1 MPQLKDML
9 PVGIANFNLYVGA
22 ERYSGVGTDIKMPEL
37 EALSETL
44 SGAGILGEIKVGNP
58 GHFGELP
65 VEIPFNTLDYRQ
77 FEILKNS
84 AEPIILRGAS
94 QYLDP
99 ETSELKHF
107 PVKVTFKGPRS
118 GLGLGTMG
126 VGKPTG
132 ATVTID
138 ALYIKIEVD
147 GEVYTE
153 LDKLNW
159 KFILNGVDQLADI
172 TPHM

>member
-1 MPQLKDML
+1 MQLKDML
-9 PVGIANFNLYVGA
+9 PVGISNFNLYLGA
-22 ERYSGVGTDIKMPEL
+22 ERQAGVGTDIKMPDL

-58 GHFGELP
+58 GHFGELQ

-84 AEPIILRGAS
+84 GEPIILRGVS
-94 QYLDP
+94 QYLDR
-99 ETSELKHF
+99 ETSQLKHF
-107 PVKVTFKGPRS
+107 PVKVTLKGPRS
-118 GLGLGTMG
+118 SLGLGTMA

-132 ATVTID
+132 ASIVID
-138 ALYIKIEVD
+138 AWYIKVEVD

-153 LDKLNW
+153 LDKINW